1 LTSTKRRPRR
11 NVGPSQRPLSRPPKI
26 SIIIVHKID
35 RNDPANRGHP
45 TCPQRGK
52 RASQGGDCVKSRQ
65 EGL

>member
-11 NVGPSQRPLSRPPKI
+11 KVGPSQRPLSRPPKI
-26 SIIIVHKID
+26 SIIIVHEFD
-35 RNDPANRGHP
+35 RNDPANRGYP